1 MIHLQTLP
9 SMFRTVYSKYSTFP
23 NKQQLTVTYNNCLF
37 YLFAGINNI
46 QIQDFKIKPT
56 QWKRELNVY
65 SSIKLNFPNELSH
78 CFTKPH
84 AGHADN

>member
-1 MIHLQTLP
+1 MMIQLQTLP

-23 NKQQLTVTYNNCLF
+23 NKRQLTVTYNNCSF

-56 QWKRELNVY
+56 QWERELNVY
-65 SSIKLNFPNELSH
+65 SSIKLNFPN
-78 CFTKPH
+78 
-84 AGHADN
+84 